1 MAHAP
6 SPSSPQTVL
15 VTGAAGYIG
24 SVLVGLLL
32 DAGYRVR
39 GLDNLMFGGQGLL
52 AYMNR
57 PGFEFVNG
65 DIRDQ
70 QTVTAAMAGISAVVH
85 LAAIVGDPACKAEP
99 DLAKTVNGAGARLLA
114 DTAIDANIKRFV
126 FASTCSNY
134 GKMPDPTGYVEET
147 TPLNP
152 VSLYA
157 ELKVAFEEH
166 LLNLG
171 RPSFEPVCLRFA
183 TVYGLSPRPRFD
195 LTVNEFTRELTLGRK
210 LEIYGE
216 RFWRPY
222 CHVVDLARACLL
234 AVESPAELV
243 SYQAFN
249 VGDTRENYQKL
260 TLAGLIVEQLPETE
274 SLISY
279 VSRDEDPRDYRVRFG
294 KIRKALGFTITRRI
308 PDGIKEIIEAL
319 RSGLIVDP
327 DDSRYTNR
335 RSVSTTAT

>member
-1 MAHAP
+1 MTDAAP
-6 SPSSPQTVL
+6 QSPPPTVL

-32 DAGYRVR
+32 DAGFRVR

-52 AYMNR
+52 AYMTR
-57 PGFEFVNG
+57 PGFEFIDG

-70 QTVTAAMAGISAVVH
+70 KIVADALSGVSAVVH

-99 DLAKTVNGAGARLLA
+99 DLARAVNGDGSRLLA
-114 DTAIDANIKRFV
+114 DAAVDAGVRRFV

-157 ELKVAFEEH
+157 ELKVAFEQH
-166 LLNLG
+166 LLSLG
-171 RPSFEPVCLRFA
+171 LSSFEPVCLRFA

-222 CHVVDLARACLL
+222 CHVIDLARACVL
-234 AVESPAELV
+234 AVTSPAELV
-243 SYQAFN
+243 SYQAYN

-260 TLAGLIVEQLPETE
+260 TLAGLIVEQLPEAE

-279 VSRDEDPRDYRVRFG
+279 VSRDDDPRDYRVRFG
-294 KIRKALGFTITRRI
+294 KIRESLGFKISRRI
-308 PDGIKEIIEAL
+308 PGGIKEIIDAI
-319 RSGLIVDP
+319 RTGLIVNP
-327 DDSRYTNR
+327 DDRRYTNQ
-335 RSVSTTAT
+335 RSESTTST